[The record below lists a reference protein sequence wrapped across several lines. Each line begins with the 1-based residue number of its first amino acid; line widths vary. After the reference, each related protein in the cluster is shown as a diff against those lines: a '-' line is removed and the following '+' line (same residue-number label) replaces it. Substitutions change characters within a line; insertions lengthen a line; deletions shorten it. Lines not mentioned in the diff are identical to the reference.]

1 MQTEIKVSSINAFVT
16 PVFTGIVKG
25 MNKDNDIEKQLRK
38 EIIEDPLDAFA
49 TQQTPSDFFIEPLC
63 EAITTLV
70 HEVMVQSYRYASYDI
85 DITSMWGNVQ
95 RHGNH
100 CFKHTHANS
109 IFSGVF
115 YINENQDFPPIQFHR
130 PPESSFDI
138 IVDDENEFN
147 RGKIFLYPKT
157 DMIVIFPSWLE
168 HDVPVNTSGQDR
180 LSISFNI
187 MGRGRF
193 GQPNS
198 RQEIIIS

>member
-1 MQTEIKVSSINAFVT
+1 MQTEIKVTSINAFIT
-16 PVFTGIVKG
+16 PVFTGMIEG
-25 MNKDNDIEKQLRK
+25 MTENNNIEKELRK

-49 TQQTPSDFFIEPLC
+49 TQQTHESFYIDPLC

-70 HEVMVQSYRYASYDI
+70 HEIMIQSYRYASYDI

-109 IFSGVF
+109 VFSGVF
-115 YINENQDFPPIQFHR
+115 YLNEDSNFPPIQFHR
-130 PPESSFDI
+130 PAESSFDI
-138 IVDDENEFN
+138 MTDDENEFN
-147 RGKIFLYPKT
+147 RGKMFLHPKR

-168 HDVPVNTSGQDR
+168 HDVPVNTSGKDR

-187 MGRGRF
+187 MCRGRF
-193 GQPNS
+193 GQKNS
-198 RQEIIIS
+198 RQEVII